1 LFVIITKK
9 VHYFYGFL
17 CLYALECK
25 KGKMLLVVLHRKQRA
40 IKVIVT
46 EERVEVYDFES
57 GITEYT

>member
-1 LFVIITKK
+1 
-9 VHYFYGFL
+9 
-17 CLYALECK
+17 
-25 KGKMLLVVLHRKQRA
+25 MLLVVLHRKQRA